1 MDLLSNPFFI
11 LGARM
16 DDNRRRIM
24 ALAEEKSLLP
34 GEATAAAVG
43 EAKAMLIHPR
53 RRLTAEMGWLP
64 GVAPDRIL
72 EMMALLKQEPGK
84 VRSLMDLPSL
94 ARANLLAAGLVAVA
108 ERLPKGE
115 MVGWMIELA
124 HGHDA
129 TAAEPTMTLLNKERS
144 MAGFPAITDA
154 QAVDGELRR
163 QRQHYGQMLKKALN
177 QLSSPSLVEVV
188 TAVVDKATNHGE
200 QQAPILIDDLVDSF
214 EVEAQAFLEAETNT
228 IQVLVQR
235 IQRAAKRGESYGH
248 ISRLASQLEQVVR
261 NWDWV
266 AQPIQVSARS
276 RGTDHDLSHKIVPQ
290 IRNLAID
297 LFNNHD
303 FFAIPWKLT
312 ALQQEVFAEIASVV
326 ERSEEDATAFNEAAK
341 RLYENLF

>member
-1 MDLLSNPFFI
+1 MNLLSNPFLL
-11 LGARM
+11 LGATM
-16 DDNRRRIM
+16 GDNRRRIM
-24 ALAEEKSLLP
+24 ALAEEKTLLP

-72 EMMALLKQEPGK
+72 EVMALLKQEPGK
-84 VRSLMDLPSL
+84 VRSLDLPSL

-108 ERLPKGE
+108 EQLPKGE
-115 MVGWMIELA
+115 VVEWMLELA
-124 HGHDA
+124 HVHDA

-154 QAVDGELRR
+154 QAVDAELRR

-188 TAVVDKATNHGE
+188 TTVVDKATNHGE

-235 IQRAAKRGESYGH
+235 IQRAAERDESYGH

-297 LFNNHD
+297 LFNDHG
-303 FFAIPWKLT
+303 FCAIPWKLT
-312 ALQQEVFAEIASVV
+312 ALQQEIFAEIASVV
-326 ERSEEDATAFNEAAK
+326 EQSEEDATAFNRVTK
-341 RLYENLF
+341 QSYKNLFN